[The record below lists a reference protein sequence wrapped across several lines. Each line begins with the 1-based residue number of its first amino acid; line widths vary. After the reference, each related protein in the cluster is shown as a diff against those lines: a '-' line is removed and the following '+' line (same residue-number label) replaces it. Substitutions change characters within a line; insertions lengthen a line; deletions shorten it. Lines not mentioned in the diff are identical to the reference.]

1 MQKKIKI
8 NKKKLRRIEPTKNA
22 FLSLAR
28 AIIYQ
33 QISLKAGD
41 AILKRFLILFEKKKV
56 TPENFLTLNSLQ
68 LKSSGLS
75 PQKQTYLT
83 DLARK
88 FLDETIHLRHFSKM
102 NDAEVKEHL
111 LKVKG
116 IGPWTADMFLIF
128 ALNRPNILPVGDL
141 GIVKGFQKVFKL
153 KSRPAERTMRRLA
166 KPYEGELTAFSL
178 HLWGSLGTDVE
189 M

>member
-1 MQKKIKI
+1 MQKIRI
-8 NKKKLRRIEPTKNA
+8 NKKKLRPIRPTTNA

-33 QISLKAGD
+33 QISTKAGD
-41 AILKRFLILFEKKKV
+41 AILKRFLALFGKKKI
-56 TPENFLTLNSLQ
+56 TPENFLALTSIQ
-68 LKSSGLS
+68 LKSAGLS
-75 PQKQTYLT
+75 PQKQSYLV
-83 DLARK
+83 DLAEK
-88 FLDETIHLRHFSKM
+88 FVDETIHLKHFSRM
-102 NDAEVKEHL
+102 NDEEVKEHL
-111 LKVKG
+111 IKVKG

-141 GIVKGFQKVFKL
+141 GIVKGFQKVFNL

-166 KPYEGELTAFSL
+166 KPYEGEHTNLSL
-178 HLWGSLGTDVE
+178 YLWGSLDTDVE